1 MLVAV
6 GCCYPLSHNLGGMQQ
21 EACASPRL
29 WVYWR
34 SAGSAGS
41 SASSWCPAGLDSSAD
56 KGLGCSTQV
65 HSRAQTEEGSS
76 AQGKLF
82 SRIWQR
88 HKKALQKHMMLLKAW
103 AWNCCKQLV
112 SFTFHWPEWVT
123 DPSPRAR
130 RNIYPAPLPL
140 LYESS
145 CKVTSGQKVWLPRRT
160 KNLGQ

>member
-103 AWNCCKQLV
+103 A
-112 SFTFHWPEWVT
+112 
-123 DPSPRAR
+123 
-130 RNIYPAPLPL
+130 
-140 LYESS
+140 
-145 CKVTSGQKVWLPRRT
+145 
-160 KNLGQ
+160 